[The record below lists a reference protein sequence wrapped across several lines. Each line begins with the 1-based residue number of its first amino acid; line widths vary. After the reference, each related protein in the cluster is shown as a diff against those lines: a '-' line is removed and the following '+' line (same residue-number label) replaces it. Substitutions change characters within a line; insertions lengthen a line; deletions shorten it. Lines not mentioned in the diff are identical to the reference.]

1 MKLFEEPKIDVIRF
15 VTENVLSESEGGV
28 TLPEVTMPDNWLPIG

>member
-15 VTENVLSESEGGV
+15 VTENVLSESAGEVTIPGV
-28 TLPEVTMPDNWLPIG
+28 TIPNELPKA

>member
-15 VTENVLSESEGGV
+15 VTENVLSESKGQIPGI
-28 TLPEVTMPDNWLPIG
+28 TLPDNELPMA